1 MVARGTWTRDRLGLD
16 RDPRPATDEEYSV
29 FEKAKAEGRSYS
41 AWEERKR
48 EREMQTQIEHAE
60 HLAAKYRPTQ
70 EQINAV
76 FSRLLAEYEPLPFT
90 ARCPTSLV
98 DVDDLEDL
106 KETERGAVR

>member
-1 MVARGTWTRDRLGLD
+1 
-16 RDPRPATDEEYSV
+16 
-29 FEKAKAEGRSYS
+29 
-41 AWEERKR
+41 
-48 EREMQTQIEHAE
+48 MQTQLEHAE

-70 EQINAV
+70 EQINEAYKKLWGR
-76 FSRLLAEYEPLPFT
+76 FAAGEFDQPLPFT